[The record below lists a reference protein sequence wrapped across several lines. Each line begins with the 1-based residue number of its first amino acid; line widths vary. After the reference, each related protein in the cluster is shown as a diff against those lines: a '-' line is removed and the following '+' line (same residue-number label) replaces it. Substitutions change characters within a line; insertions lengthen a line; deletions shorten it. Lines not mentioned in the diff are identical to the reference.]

1 MHVPRVKDG
10 NKDTRDLLREDGN
23 DIYTLLVG
31 FAAETRDDGEVV
43 QGCMYH
49 V

>member
-1 MHVPRVKDG
+1 MYVARVKDG
-10 NKDTRDLLREDGN
+10 NKDTRDLLREDG
-23 DIYTLLVG
+23 DDLAG
-31 FAAETRDDGEVV
+31 FSETREDGEDV